1 MGKLEPSEGQ
11 TLTAAIMDDLLKLI
25 EGEIRRFRFT
35 GRPKSLYDPIHY
47 IMSLGG
53 KRLRPLLTLLA
64 YQLYRKD
71 VAAVARYAA
80 AVEAFHNFTLIH
92 DDIMDHAPLRRGKP
106 TVHEKWN
113 VNTAILSGDVMLVKV
128 YEQFLDLEPGK
139 LARVLSLFNACA
151 AGVCEGQQQDM
162 EFETAR
168 RVTESQYLEMIRLK
182 TAVLLGFSLELGGLL
197 ADAPETDREI
207 LKEFGINLGIAF
219 QLRDD
224 LLDVYGDKKKFG
236 KRQGGDIV
244 SNKKTFLLICALRR
258 ARGKQA
264 AELNRWLNGKKSE
277 PAKKVKAV
285 TTLYDGLRVR
295 ELTENKIKEYIQR
308 SDEALSRL
316 SVASNTE
323 AIRKFV
329 DYLAARQR

>member
-1 MGKLEPSEGQ
+1 
-11 TLTAAIMDDLLKLI
+11 MDELLALI
-25 EGEIRRFRFT
+25 EQEIRLFKFQ

-113 VNTAILSGDVMLVKV
+113 INTAILSGDVMLVKV

-139 LARVLSLFNACA
+139 VRSVLSLFNECA
-151 AGVCEGQQQDM
+151 SSVCEGQQWDM
-162 EFETAR
+162 EFELIN
-168 RVTESQYLEMIRLK
+168 RVTETQYLEMIRLK

-197 ADAPETDREI
+197 ADAPEIDRQI
-207 LKEFGINLGIAF
+207 LREFGINLGIAF

-236 KRQGGDIV
+236 KQQGGDIV
-244 SNKKTFLLICALRR
+244 SNKKTFLLISALHR
-258 ARGKQA
+258 AKGRQA
-264 AELNRWLNGKKSE
+264 AELNRWLKSKK
-277 PAKKVKAV
+277 PDRKMKVKAV
-285 TTLYDGLRVR
+285 TAVYDTLHVR
-295 ELTENKIKEYIQR
+295 DLTEKKITEFIHRGDK
-308 SDEALSRL
+308 ALGQL
-316 SVASNTE
+316 SVADHTDTLK
-323 AIRKFV
+323 KFV
-329 DYLAARQR
+329 DSLAARQR